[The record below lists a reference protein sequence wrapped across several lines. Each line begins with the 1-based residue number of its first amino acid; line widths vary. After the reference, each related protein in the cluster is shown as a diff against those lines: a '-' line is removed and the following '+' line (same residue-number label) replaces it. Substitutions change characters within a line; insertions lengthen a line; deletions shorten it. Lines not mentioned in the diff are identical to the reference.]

1 MHTNIR
7 MSEYPWL
14 FCYSQSEIYPI
25 SCSWHQYCG
34 CLMHTNCNTIHKAF
48 KTYES
53 ILIGTDIFIFW
64 SLITLLFHSVQ
75 EFQSVDQIMVKSLYT
90 QS

>member
-1 MHTNIR
+1 
-7 MSEYPWL
+7 
-14 FCYSQSEIYPI
+14 
-25 SCSWHQYCG
+25 
-34 CLMHTNCNTIHKAF
+34 MHTNCYTIHKAF

-90 QS
+90 QR